1 MKKLLFITHESFDD
15 NLVQTQLIPFVKSPL
30 KDYKVYL
37 ITFGNKFNYINKL
50 ESSIININIS
60 WRWRTVISFFLLIKF
75 LIRISPDIIH
85 LRGFN
90 LFPIVFLLKKL
101 MNFKLILDPRGAYP
115 EEILMRFN
123 SRFLYFIT
131 NCLEII
137 YYRTGDLVIFVS
149 NNFKNH
155 IHSKYIGMNIRSVVI
170 PTFYVENPIG
180 LDVDNSVNE
189 RNHNDCLN
197 LVYVGSMD
205 VWQKF
210 GSVIDYC
217 NILANM
223 SIRFHLYVITKDIE
237 EASKYMSTAK
247 FSIYRLK
254 SMKPTEISTFLN
266 EMDIAFVFR
275 DFSIVNEVSSPVKI
289 QEYLYSGLFVI
300 LSDKIGDLSEFIKTK
315 NLGYLL
321 NTCSSE
327 EVKNSLDVFTQLK
340 EQRNRRESIDLFLS
354 YYNNSIKIE
363 NYIINLS
370 QL

>member
-1 MKKLLFITHESFDD
+1 M
-15 NLVQTQLIPFVKSPL
+15 PFVQSPP

-37 ITFGNKFNYINKL
+37 ITFGNKLDFINKL
-50 ESSIININIS
+50 QSSIININIS
-60 WRWRTVISFFLLIKF
+60 LRWRNVRSFFLLVYF

-85 LRGFN
+85 VRGFN
-90 LFPIVFLLKKL
+90 TFPPVFVLKKF

-115 EEILMRFN
+115 EEV
-123 SRFLYFIT
+123 FLRYKSLLLFFLI
-131 NCLEII
+131 NKLESI
-137 YYRTGDLVIFVS
+137 YYRTADLVIFVS
-149 NNFKNH
+149 DNFKNH
-155 IHSKYIGMNIRSVVI
+155 IKSKYQSFHYPSAVI
-170 PTFYVENPIG
+170 PTFYVDEINDLSKFSIENGVKGSIP
-180 LDVDNSVNE
+180 LQ
-189 RNHNDCLN
+189 

-210 GSVIDYC
+210 SVVIDYC
-217 NILANM
+217 NELENM
-223 SIRFHLYVITKDIE
+223 KIPFHLFIVTKDRT
-237 EASKYMSTAK
+237 EAIK
-247 FSIYRLK
+247 FLKKAIFKNWSIQTL
-254 SMKPTEISTFLN
+254 KPTEISTFLN

-327 EVKNSLDVFTQLK
+327 EVKNSLDVYTQIK
-340 EQRNRRESIDLFLS
+340 KQRNRRESIDIFLS
-354 YYNNSIKIE
+354 HYNNSIKIE
-363 NYIINLS
+363 NYLTNLI